1 MISLGGNKLKKV
13 KFRKK
18 DIILHSKYFNYKIL
32 FLKKNITKKIY
43 NCSGVIILPNIY
55 SNIKINNEPISSY
68 ESYFFQNQNLNII
81 SNNNDYI
88 LFAFD
93 KKARRGEKFY
103 KKKIIHCKKVI
114 KPWGYEIWFKNNL
127 SFILKKILIKKGYKT
142 SLQYHRFKKEV
153 NLLYSGKIKLHYLIN
168 TKIEKKIKEKEILSK
183 KINSPCSIMVTP
195 PIVHRI
201 EALTNI
207 VLYEV
212 STLQVN
218 DVIRISD
225 DTKRTN
231 GLIKS
236 EHKKN

>member
-1 MISLGGNKLKKV
+1 MISLGGNKLKKI
-13 KFRKK
+13 KFVSK

-32 FLKKNITKKIY
+32 FLKKNIIKKIN
-43 NCSGVIILPNIY
+43 NCSGLIILPNKY
-55 SNIKINNEPISSY
+55 NNIKINNIQISSY
-68 ESYFFQNQNLNII
+68 ENFFFQNQSLSII
-81 SNNNDYI
+81 SDKDDYI

-93 KKARRGEKFY
+93 KKERKGKKFY
-103 KKKIIHCKKVI
+103 KKKIAHYKKVI

-127 SFILKKILIKKGYKT
+127 NFILKKISIKKGYKT

-153 NLLYSGKIKLHYLIN
+153 NLLYSGKIKLHYLQN
-168 TKIEKKIKEKEILSK
+168 TKIKKTKITKNEILSK
-183 KINSPCSIMVTP
+183 TIKSPCSIMVVP
-195 PIVHRI
+195 PVVHRI

-207 VLYEV
+207 ILYEV

-225 DTKRTN
+225 DTKRAN

-236 EHKKN
+236 EHK